1 MIKNTLESL
10 LKIANKLDYNGF
22 SKEADLLDSIII
34 KMSKEKDSCPKATQD
49 LDLNLKNRQKAIDKY
64 IYGPKNPGLDNKKTS
79 PNNDAFWEKIAKV
92 WSKKHD
98 VEDVKEAKT
107 MRCGNCAAFDT
118 SKEMLSCISN
128 GIKGGDKGEDA
139 VSVIESGKLGYC
151 HFLDFKC
158 AAKRTCKAWVAKDKS

>member
-1 MIKNTLESL
+1 MTKLSPLIRTLNHL
-10 LKIANKLDYNGF
+10 GLT
-22 SKEADLLDSIII
+22 KEANLLDSMIL

-64 IYGPKNPGLDNKKTS
+64 IYGPKNPGLDSKKTS

-118 SKEMLSCISN
+118 SKEMLNCISN
-128 GIKGGDKGEDA
+128 GIKGGDKGEDS

>member
-1 MIKNTLESL
+1 MEDFIKLIKL
-10 LKIANKLDYNGF
+10 ANKLDSIGLI
-22 SKEADLLDSIII
+22 KEADYLDYII
-34 KMSKEKDSCPKATQD
+34 KKFSKKESGCPKATKD

-64 IYGPKNPGLDNKKTS
+64 LYGPKNPGLDNKKTA

-92 WSKKHD
+92 WSKKHT

-118 SKEMLSCISN
+118 SREMLDCISK
-128 GIKGGDKGEDA
+128 GIKGADKGEDA
-139 VSVIESGKLGYC
+139 WDTIESGKLGYC

-158 AAKRTCKAWVAKDKS
+158 AAKRTCKAWVAKDNS